1 MTTHGRGTEVRPA
14 AVRKDLRP
22 LLREANEQGWV
33 VTRLTNNHLRWV
45 SPEGRVVHS
54 SKNLNTPHVLHII
67 RRDLE
72 RAGLKLNGNRT
83 PSKDIAPMREI
94 DHEGASTSLGD
105 ALRRAQEEAATAAA
119 APAAGSNGAAR
130 ELPGQTKKLVR
141 QCFEREP
148 GRIFKS
154 EEIVASVTRS
164 SGVTPSTVYLALK
177 HLWLEG
183 VLHKLERAQWQLK
196 ASEIPKTAPA
206 LVAGARVGDEALD
219 QELVEL
225 DEALAALAKIE
236 AMVRKHRRVV
246 QQLAELKKVLGG
258 VSL

>member
-1 MTTHGRGTEVRPA
+1 MSTHGRGTEVRPA

-22 LLREANEQGWV
+22 LLRAANEQGWV
-33 VTRLTNNHLRWV
+33 VTRLTNNHLRWA

-67 RRDLE
+67 RRDLM
-72 RAGLKLNGNRT
+72 RAGLKLNGNGS
-83 PSKDIAPMREI
+83 PPPKEVVPMPEI
-94 DHEGASTSLGD
+94 DDKGASTSLGD
-105 ALRRAQEEAATAAA
+105 KLREAQAAA
-119 APAAGSNGAAR
+119 AASANGSDAEPRA
-130 ELPGQTKKLVR
+130 LPGETKKLVR

-154 EEIVASVTRS
+154 DDIVQTVTKA

-183 VLHKLERAQWQLK
+183 VLHKLDRAQWQLK
-196 ASEIPKTAPA
+196 APLIPKPAAP
-206 LVAGARVGDEALD
+206 LVAGERVGDESLD
-219 QELVEL
+219 QELREL

-236 AMVRKHRRVV
+236 SMVRKHRRVV

-258 VSL
+258 VSLT